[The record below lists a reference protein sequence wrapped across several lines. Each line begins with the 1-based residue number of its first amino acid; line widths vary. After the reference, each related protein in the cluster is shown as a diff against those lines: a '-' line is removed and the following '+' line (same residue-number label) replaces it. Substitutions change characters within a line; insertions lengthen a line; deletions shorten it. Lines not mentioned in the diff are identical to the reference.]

1 MSQVQE
7 KNLALFIDFDNIALG
22 ARETGKAFDIQ
33 VLLQRV
39 LEKGKIVVKKAYADW
54 HHYQDQMASL
64 HEAAI
69 ELIEVPAPRLSGK
82 NSADIRL
89 VVDAIDLSYAKDHI
103 DTFVIVS
110 GDSDFS
116 PLVSKLRENNKK
128 VIGIGV
134 KSSSSNLLISNCD
147 EFIFYDNLYEEA
159 SGPPNQTV
167 ADVPR
172 EKRKLFDFLLATTRR
187 LLQESRGVLYSSLIK
202 DTMKRK
208 RPDFN
213 QGNYGYSTFG
223 EMLEDAMQ
231 HGLLTVVRDEAAGGT
246 WVVQGLGE
254 KSGGKTTTKARGVAA
269 KASRRST
276 KKTVKKP
283 AKKTTRK
290 ATARKTSSR
299 TKRS

>member
-1 MSQVQE
+1 MSDRPADGRESHATVSRPRVIFLTL
-7 KNLALFIDFDNIALG
+7 NLDSAST
-22 ARETGKAFDIQ
+22 RY
-33 VLLQRV
+33 RV
-39 LEKGKIVVKKAYADW
+39 LQYLP
-54 HHYQDQMASL
+54 HL
-64 HEAAI
+64 EAQGL
-69 ELIEVPAPRLSGK
+69 ETRV
-82 NSADIRL
+82 
-89 VVDAIDLSYAKDHI
+89 
-103 DTFVIVS
+103 
-110 GDSDFS
+110 
-116 PLVSKLRENNKK
+116 
-128 VIGIGV
+128 
-134 KSSSSNLLISNCD
+134 
-147 EFIFYDNLYEEA
+147 EA
-159 SGPPNQTV
+159 LPEG
-167 ADVPR
+167 R